1 MLDSKHNNPPDPID
15 EILAIHSDAISEA
28 ENWLDGEP
36 VENEAQL
43 KDVDAL
49 TKAIKSALKD
59 ANAGEKSAAAPLHDA
74 WKAEKARWKPTLEDL
89 ARIRDGLVALAAPFK
104 ARLAEEKRAQERA
117 AWEAAEKARRD
128 AEAKAAQ
135 ANASDIEAQREAAQA
150 AQEAI
155 EAQKAAS
162 AASKDKVGGM
172 RTVSKFEV
180 TDMRALINWIATND
194 KPAIAEFA
202 TEYARKNH
210 KDTAMDGVKSWT
222 EKEAF

>member
-155 EAQKAAS
+155 EAQKAVS

>member
-15 EILAIHSDAISEA
+15 EVIALHSDTIAEA

-36 VENEAQL
+36 VADEGQL
-43 KDVDAL
+43 KAVDVL
-49 TKAIKSALKD
+49 TKAVKAALKD
-59 ANAGEKSAAAPLHDA
+59 ANAAEKSAAAPLHDA
-74 WKAEKARWKPTLEDL
+74 WKAEKARWKPTLDDL

-104 ARLAEEKRAQERA
+104 AKLAEEKRAAERA
-117 AWEAAEKARRD
+117 AWEAAEKARKD
-128 AEAKAAQ
+128 AEAMAAQ
-135 ANASDIEAQREAAQA
+135 ANAADIEAQREAAAA
-150 AQEAI
+150 AQAAI
-155 EAQKAAS
+155 EAQQAAS

-172 RTVSKFEV
+172 RKVAKFEV
-180 TDMRALINWIATND
+180 TDMRALINWIAVND

-210 KDTAMDGVKSWT
+210 KVAPLDGVDSWT